1 MKHYI
6 SDQFTA
12 TFFPPNGVP
21 AGVVSALLSQ
31 LRPGAVI
38 DDARVERIPTM
49 TGPRRLVINYREPAE
64 EEA

>member
-21 AGVVSALLSQ
+21 AGAVIALLSQ
-31 LRPGAVI
+31 LRLGALVI
-38 DDARVERIPTM
+38 D
-49 TGPRRLVINYREPAE
+49 YREPAE

>member
-12 TFFPPNGVP
+12 TFFPPDGVP
-21 AGVVSALLSQ
+21 AGAVIALLSQ

-49 TGPRRLVINYREPAE
+49 TGPRRLVITYREPI